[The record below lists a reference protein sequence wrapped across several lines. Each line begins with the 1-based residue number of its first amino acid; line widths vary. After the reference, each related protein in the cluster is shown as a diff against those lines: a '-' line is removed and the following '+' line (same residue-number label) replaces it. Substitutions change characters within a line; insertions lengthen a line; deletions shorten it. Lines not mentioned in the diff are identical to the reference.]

1 MWIYLKTRLKIQ
13 DPNIKISL
21 KKDKIINSIKQK
33 EIMNIEADIKDTEN
47 NTEKQ
52 NKSWTLKKIKKT
64 VKPDQNKRECKQ
76 Y

>member
-1 MWIYLKTRLKIQ
+1 
-13 DPNIKISL
+13 
-21 KKDKIINSIKQK
+21 
-33 EIMNIEADIKDTEN
+33 MNIAAEIKDTEN

-52 NKSWTLKKIKKT
+52 NKSWPLKKIKKT